1 MQTKYKLGFKYN
13 NNNNNNNNDRR
24 DKAFVILIDEK
35 RVNPYSC
42 KNMKR
47 EQMKKKKRK
56 IQICGGGG
64 VWCVN
69 A

>member
-1 MQTKYKLGFKYN
+1 MQTKYKLGFKY
-13 NNNNNNNNDRR
+13 NNNDRR

-64 VWCVN
+64 VWCVH